1 MSLLNIVIH
10 MLFASIGLFSV
21 EREVEDK
28 ITIWYQQE
36 KSFHEYRNKFHVNYG
51 LCLTYIETA
60 PCGHHLRR
68 NTLRRAFGACPTIQM
83 NKIGG

>member
-36 KSFHEYRNKFHVNYG
+36 KSLNEYRNKFHVNYG
-51 LCLTYIETA
+51 YIVTA
-60 PCGHHLRR
+60 PSGHHLRR
-68 NTLRRAFGACPTIQM
+68 NTIRRAFGAPVE
-83 NKIGG
+83 